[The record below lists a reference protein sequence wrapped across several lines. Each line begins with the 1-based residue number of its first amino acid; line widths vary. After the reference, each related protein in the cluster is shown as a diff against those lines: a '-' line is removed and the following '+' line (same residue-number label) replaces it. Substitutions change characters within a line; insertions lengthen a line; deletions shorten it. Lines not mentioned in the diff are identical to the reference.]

1 MGIQGYFCKTEAL
14 HVELNERAEAA
25 TSVVLQQVIFY
36 NIFAVSNHHQEIQFR
51 CLVHEFSFTDVF

>member
-1 MGIQGYFCKTEAL
+1 MGIQGYFWKTEAL

-36 NIFAVSNHHQEIQFR
+36 NIFVVSNQQIQFR